1 MESRLHAITKSPSAR
16 AKRADHLL
24 ESGPKQTLLPFSEGN
39 WVMTNQ
45 EALAFFGVLVET
57 ANRECV

>member
-1 MESRLHAITKSPSAR
+1 MPVRILRVLAQTRAR
-16 AKRADHLL
+16 HLL
-24 ESGPKQTLLPFSEGN
+24 ESGPRQTLLSFPEGN
-39 WVMTNQ
+39 GIMTNQ